1 MAAKEQPAK
10 GADPAPEAVEETE
23 SKKHV
28 WIQVELGGK
37 GRYREKSKITTS
49 VRTVLNHTKILLP
62 PDEAKM
68 FVERNQAR
76 YCEPLGD

>member
-1 MAAKEQPAK
+1 MAAPKKPVE
-10 GADPAPEAVEETE
+10 GADAAPDAEE

-49 VRTVLNHTKILLP
+49 VRNVVNHTKILLP
-62 PDEAKM
+62 PDEAKIY
-68 FVERNQAR
+68 VERNQAR
-76 YCEPLGD
+76 YCDPLGD

>member
-1 MAAKEQPAK
+1 MAAAKQPAK
-10 GADPAPEAVEETE
+10 GADPAPEAVQET
-23 SKKHV
+23 KHT